1 MFPLIFRDRRR
12 EEAGMEGESVG
23 EKKQR
28 EKEWGEG
35 VTERERHWLAASCTC
50 PQTQACAL
58 TGNPTGNLLEHEQ
71 YFKPLTTHILSQVQ
85 KVNKHSITQNKQT
98 NKHDCL

>member
-35 VTERERHWLAASCTC
+35 VTERERH
-50 PQTQACAL
+50 
-58 TGNPTGNLLEHEQ
+58 
-71 YFKPLTTHILSQVQ
+71 
-85 KVNKHSITQNKQT
+85 
-98 NKHDCL
+98 